1 MSTAEGNLEA
11 DRPAGGEATASKA
24 RPLKERPKKK
34 KRRVEVEDEEI
45 PVVGGRFLIAL
56 GLVGITTIVPM
67 SKLGELLEPKGPEPT
82 NMESWTVGGVSTV
95 RITLVTA
102 DFNLLA
108 CASEQSFDGA
118 HCAFKTTSEAW
129 PRDPNKPVDD
139 NKLDII
145 QPYRTWFD
153 NKLVF
158 VTGLWAQPEV
168 AYRVHQEPTHGILP
182 EKLARFAVEC
192 RVRFLGRFDSV
203 KLRWNP
209 QQSWTDPDPGAT
221 WVGRAEFCKLIDEPQ

>member
-11 DRPAGGEATASKA
+11 DAPAVVGPSSSEA
-24 RPLKERPKKK
+24 RPVKQRSP
-34 KRRVEVEDEEI
+34 KRRPPVEDEET
-45 PVVGGRFLIAL
+45 PVIGGRFLIAL
-56 GLVGITTIVPM
+56 ALVGATTIVPL
-67 SKLGELLEPKGPEPT
+67 SKLGELFEPSGPEPT
-82 NMESWTVGGVSTV
+82 NMESWSVGSLQTV

-108 CASEQSFDGA
+108 CASEQSFGGA
-118 HCAFKTTSEAW
+118 HCAFKTPNEPW
-129 PRDPNKPVDD
+129 PRDSNKPHDD
-139 NKLDII
+139 NKLDIV

-158 VTGLWAQPEV
+158 VSGLWAQPEV
-168 AYRVHQEPTHGILP
+168 AYRVHQEPTHGIQP
-182 EKLARFAVEC
+182 DKLARFAVEC
-192 RVRFLGRFDSV
+192 RVRFLGRFDTV

-209 QQSWTDPDPGAT
+209 QQSWGDPDAGAT